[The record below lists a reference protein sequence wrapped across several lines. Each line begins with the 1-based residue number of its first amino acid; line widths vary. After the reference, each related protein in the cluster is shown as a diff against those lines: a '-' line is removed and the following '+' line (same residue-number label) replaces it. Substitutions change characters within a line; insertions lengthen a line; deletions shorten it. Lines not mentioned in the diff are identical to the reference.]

1 MSDMMYK
8 IIISSNFLSYLLKYE
23 ILEYWFNWNYNTFRW
38 FQIMFWLF
46 ILFLIFD
53 LIIIWLFSFIKCKK
67 VNLNPRFWLFY
78 LKIIPIFWFI
88 AGIYYWL
95 KKKNFWK
102 IDLLYIFLANLFYII
117 YFYIY
122 LVIDI
127 KFHLLSYWLLD
138 FIPIILFFILWILD
152 IIYTKIILKSKN
164 SLK

>member
-1 MSDMMYK
+1 MNFSQF
-8 IIISSNFLSYLLKYE
+8 IIISSNILSYIFKYQ
-23 ILEYWFNWNYNTFRW
+23 IYDSWFQDNYNTLVWFRI
-38 FQIMFWLF
+38 FLE
-46 ILFLIFD
+46 LFLYIIFFD
-53 LIIIWLFSFIKCKK
+53 IIKIWLFSLIKCKK
-67 VNLNPRFWLFY
+67 KELNPRFWLFY

-138 FIPIILFFILWILD
+138 FIPMILFFILWIWD
-152 IIYTKIILKSKN
+152 IIYTKFILKNKN

>member
-1 MSDMMYK
+1 MNFSQF
-8 IIISSNFLSYLLKYE
+8 IIISSNILSYIFKYQ
-23 ILEYWFNWNYNTFRW
+23 IYDSWFQDNYNTLVWFRI
-38 FQIMFWLF
+38 FLE
-46 ILFLIFD
+46 LFLYIIFFD
-53 LIIIWLFSFIKCKK
+53 IIKIWLFSLIKCKK
-67 VNLNPRFWLFY
+67 KELNPRFWLFY

-88 AGIYYWL
+88 AWIYYWL

-138 FIPIILFFILWILD
+138 FIPMILFFILWIWD
-152 IIYTKIILKSKN
+152 IIYTKFILKNKN